1 MEKLPPIIEARARE
15 MADLATTPARR
26 AELEL
31 ELADLERQLAR
42 HAADVDSVATGQGF
56 VAAEGISAG
65 KALAKSKN
73 LPELPDPNGKASD
86 GVTSLGDY
94 IWRLNKHGD
103 LEVVNRGDGPKLLYD
118 ENSRKFVPDPQV
130 RDNPSFGATTTRAE
144 AYEALGGRE
153 PESDFGR
160 FTHMLV
166 AEGIVSGH
174 EAIIASMQDPATL
187 RYETVQR
194 NLRKVYAQAVVDTI
208 TDPTRLQATPLF
220 QVLRRRGVAPED
232 ALAQA
237 SHAEMLRVTRNL
249 GSSYSGTVAE
259 RWYEAAFGPASAK
272 QVTITPEQASAA
284 GTSISTTRRLDR
296 VSGWFIEELKNVS
309 GRLDAE
315 DKAQIEDQLR
325 LVDRDI
331 PLGEGKVQHVS
342 YLKVSMLDPEGVLA
356 NAGYM
361 YDRLDPSEPRASEL
375 MFEIWSSRGTSL
387 LVTTENR
394 AILNDPAK
402 LKAYLA
408 YGTVR

>member
-1 MEKLPPIIEARARE
+1 
-15 MADLATTPARR
+15 
-26 AELEL
+26 
-31 ELADLERQLAR
+31 
-42 HAADVDSVATGQGF
+42 
-56 VAAEGISAG
+56 
-65 KALAKSKN
+65 
-73 LPELPDPNGKASD
+73 
-86 GVTSLGDY
+86 
-94 IWRLNKHGD
+94 
-103 LEVVNRGDGPKLLYD
+103 
-118 ENSRKFVPDPQV
+118 
-130 RDNPSFGATTTRAE
+130 
-144 AYEALGGRE
+144 
-153 PESDFGR
+153 
-160 FTHMLV
+160 MLV